1 MRDDKVKGL
10 EHQIEMKVQDLTTL
24 KKVFKLMVSTSKWS
38 LCSMSLIITLKC
50 MLHKWKKIR

>member
-24 KKVFKLMVSTSKWS
+24 KKVFKINCKY
-38 LCSMSLIITLKC
+38 
-50 MLHKWKKIR
+50 